1 MSALSRFSH
10 PLPKMMN
17 LEPAAL
23 VLADGSVF
31 RGRSIGAR
39 GMAVGEVV
47 FNTAMTGYQ
56 EILTHPSY
64 CRQIVTLS
72 YPHIGST
79 GINDEDHESARVY
92 AEGLIVRDVP
102 RLLSNWRAQEG
113 LVDFLKRQ
121 KIVGIADLD
130 TRKLT
135 RILREKGAQSGC
147 LVAGEID
154 IDLCLSKAKGFPGL
168 AGEGLGNDVSGTKD
182 HQMGQGGR
190 ALGHGDGEA
199 QKNQ

>member
-31 RGRSIGAR
+31 RGRWTGPR
-39 GMAVGEVV
+39 GRAVGKVV
-47 FNTAMTGYQ
+47 CNPAMTGYQ
-56 EILTHPSY
+56 EILTDPSY
-64 CRQIVTLS
+64 CRQIVTLT
-72 YPHIGST
+72 YPHIGNT

-168 AGEGLGNDVSGTKD
+168 AGMGLSHGVPVQKT
-182 HQMGQGGR
+182 HEMTQGRRGPR
-190 ALGHGDGEA
+190 KGDGKPE
-199 QKNQ
+199 KNP